1 MAITVRE
8 GLMDILRSGA
18 SATARLQVISGEDI
32 GVVALAVRAAV
43 PEIESLAPA
52 DVPAIVM
59 GPYLIPGSCLLLVD
73 FEAATQPATTPGR
86 QPGGRI
92 ELTIGEPEQWVPGHP
107 GHDAVRQQARRVLP
121 PPY

>member
-18 SATARLQVISGEDI
+18 G
-32 GVVALAVRAAV
+32 
-43 PEIESLAPA
+43 
-52 DVPAIVM
+52 
-59 GPYLIPGSCLLLVD
+59 
-73 FEAATQPATTPGR
+73 
-86 QPGGRI
+86 I